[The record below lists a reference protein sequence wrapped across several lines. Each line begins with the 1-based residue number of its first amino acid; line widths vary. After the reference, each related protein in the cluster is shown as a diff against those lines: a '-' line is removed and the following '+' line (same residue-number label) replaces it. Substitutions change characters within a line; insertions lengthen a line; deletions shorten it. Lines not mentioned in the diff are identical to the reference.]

1 MNAFSSDP
9 LYGTEPSSNSSK
21 SRIYLISIVL
31 LSLIAIVFLI
41 LFILSKRETK
51 TLIAEKENLRIEL
64 QGELDSLLIEHE
76 KIKQDYG
83 SLADSLVSKDSVIQ
97 ANAIEIKKLL
107 DTQWEYYKVKKKMD
121 NLREITQGY
130 VRQID
135 SLYTVNR
142 LLKEENLAIRQ
153 SFEAEQKKTV
163 NLVKEKE
170 ELTQKITEA
179 AVLVAY
185 NISADGVR
193 FKSASDE
200 KETDKARRV
209 DKIKIC
215 FTLAANPL
223 IQEGSKDVYIR
234 IARPDNMI
242 LTKGKGTEYS
252 FTYQGATLQY
262 SILQTVDY
270 SKEASEVC
278 AYWIHRDTY
287 EPLTEGQYVVSIY
300 SEDSEIGQTSF
311 TLQ

>member
-9 LYGTEPSSNSSK
+9 FHGNEPSSNTFR
-21 SRIYLISIVL
+21 SRIYLVSIVL
-31 LSLIAIVFLI
+31 LSLITVVFLI

-51 TLIAEKENLRIEL
+51 TLIAEKEDLRIEL

-83 SLADSLVSKDSVIQ
+83 SLADSLVSKDSIIQ

-107 DTQWEYYKVKKKMD
+107 DTQWEYYKIKKKMD

-153 SFEAEQKKTV
+153 SFEAEQKKTE

-170 ELTQKITEA
+170 ELTLKITEA
-179 AVLVAY
+179 AVLDAY
-185 NISADGVR
+185 NISANGMR
-193 FKSASDE
+193 FKSANDE

-223 IQEGSKDVYIR
+223 IQEGPKDIYIR

-242 LTKGKGTEYS
+242 LTKGKGAEYS

-270 SKEASEVC
+270 TKEASEVC
-278 AYWIHRDTY
+278 TYWIHRDTY